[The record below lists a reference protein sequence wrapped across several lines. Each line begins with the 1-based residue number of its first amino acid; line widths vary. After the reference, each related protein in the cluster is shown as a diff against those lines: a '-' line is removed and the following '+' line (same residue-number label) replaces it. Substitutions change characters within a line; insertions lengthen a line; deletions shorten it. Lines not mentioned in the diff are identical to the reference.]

1 MLLDT
6 LEDSLGVD
14 GIGGTA
20 VLIWLGIGV
29 LGLIGSMI
37 YIPQKRKQER
47 ITELEN
53 AWQLVLSEITQI
65 SRHCRNELRWKSFC
79 HFL

>member
-1 MLLDT
+1 MFRMLDT

-20 VLIWLGIGV
+20 LLIWLGIGV

-37 YIPQKRKQER
+37 YIPKK
-47 ITELEN
+47 EN
-53 AWQLVLSEITQI
+53 RYVLL
-65 SRHCRNELRWKSFC
+65 N
-79 HFL
+79 

>member
-1 MLLDT
+1 MLDT

-20 VLIWLGIGV
+20 LLIWLGIGV

-47 ITELEN
+47 ITVSLVPILMDKDKPSRGN
-53 AWQLVLSEITQI
+53 ASEFFKKYAKQQ
-65 SRHCRNELRWKSFC
+65 
-79 HFL
+79 

>member
-1 MLLDT
+1 MLDT

-20 VLIWLGIGV
+20 LLIWLGIGV

-37 YIPQKRKQER
+37 YIPQKRKQE
-47 ITELEN
+47 
-53 AWQLVLSEITQI
+53 LSLIHI
-65 SRHCRNELRWKSFC
+65 
-79 HFL
+79 